1 MPEEQDGGPVKRGRD
16 SEPSRLG
23 FQACHGLFQ
32 VEQVDSLLSFSFS
45 IRNVGVIAA
54 AWKDC
59 RKDHLMYRKYQAQGR
74 YLSKVILLPFCS
86 ERLCNSLEVLRAKT
100 EQFGKKDWL
109 RPIPHTI

>member
-54 AWKDC
+54 AWKEEIHC
-59 RKDHLMYRKYQAQGR
+59 FLEPAHSSAPVVQKQLHSQQ
-74 YLSKVILLPFCS
+74 LSHHRAALPGHS
-86 ERLCNSLEVLRAKT
+86 HQE
-100 EQFGKKDWL
+100 G
-109 RPIPHTI
+109 H